1 MTFLLFIRLC
11 TSGEWGEGGAKGGD
25 RVGMTGNNCHVHL
38 CLTGSW
44 LPGIF
49 PSTGR
54 VDVTNSHASIS
65 LHVQKYELFLYVAS
79 YISETRPGWIKVQ
92 IFFSFFVPLV
102 YCQEE

>member
-1 MTFLLFIRLC
+1 MV
-11 TSGEWGEGGAKGGD
+11 SGGGVEGGD

-92 IFFSFFVPLV
+92 IFFPSSFHLFTAKRNEQLQ
-102 YCQEE
+102 CITIAN